1 MLPSLPGTKL
11 GEGPTGLWGALSVEP
26 AELRYLPLD
35 LAGEKKK
42 LVLCYF
48 SLKEKAI
55 YLTFI
60 ARKSGHFCQAIGVD
74 C

>member
-26 AELRYLPLD
+26 AELRCLPLD
-35 LAGEKKK
+35 LAGGKKEIGALLFLIK
-42 LVLCYF
+42 V
-48 SLKEKAI
+48 KTI